1 MTMLPDHLFVFFFAV
16 VLPLNGWRNYPKFLA
31 VLEREPA
38 RTRFAVYAGNIIA
51 LLALTLLVLCWW
63 FYKKRPFS
71 EIGLLWSPGQA
82 FIIATVAVSIAVII
96 GFLFLDRVAR
106 FVRQRPNLKRKLSTA
121 PELLPRTSRELRL
134 FLLMSFCAGI
144 CEEILFRGYLIWYLG
159 AGMDITGAILLSS
172 VIFGF
177 CHAYQGKKGVFIIM
191 PVGLVLA
198 ILYVWTGSLWAPV
211 LLHIAIDGW
220 SGIYGLR
227 VFGGRD

>member
-1 MTMLPDHLFVFFFAV
+1 MAALPDHLLIFFFAV
-16 VLPLNGWRNYPKFLA
+16 VLPLNGWRNYPLFLA
-31 VLEREPA
+31 ALERDPS
-38 RTRFAVYAGNIIA
+38 RTRLAVYAGNIIA

-71 EIGLLWSPGQA
+71 GIGLLWSPGRA
-82 FIIATVAVSIAVII
+82 FIIATVAVSIAVVIA
-96 GFLFLDRVAR
+96 FLSLDKIAR

-121 PELLPRTSRELRL
+121 PELLPSTGRELKL

-159 AGMDITGAILLSS
+159 AGMDIRWAILLSS

-198 ILYVWTGSLWAPV
+198 ILYIWTGSLWV
-211 LLHIAIDGW
+211 SVFLHIAIDGW

-227 VFGGRD
+227 VLGGPE